1 MKKEDLKNK
10 TTERLK
16 SELKAIKIITGALI
30 GVLTLLFIISIYG
43 LIAKENN
50 STFIA
55 LIAVAI
61 SLSAILPIQ
70 FVNMKNIKNKLNVIK

>member
-43 LIAKENN
+43 LIVKENN